1 LTNKHRTAKGNVR
14 LKAASFL
21 NPLLALSL
29 ACFSCVQSG
38 TLVSRDTAPS
48 EWSLASLKNATY
60 SGLTVHPDPVTLVD
74 GRWEGGVYV
83 QGGAARPSVH
93 FVGDLY
99 RIGKISGIADDAAV
113 VFLSESSGGS
123 GTFLYLAVVEKK
135 NGTPV
140 NTATAPV
147 GDRVQIRDVRIE
159 NETIAVDVLQAG
171 PQDAACC
178 PGELA
183 TRHWQLAADQLVEAE
198 APAVT
203 GRLSLDGLAGDSWT
217 LRAWSFDEPAPDAP
231 EITLVYDNGRFS
243 GSAGCN
249 RYFASVMPGDHP
261 GDLMLGPSGS
271 TRMICPQTIM
281 AAEHRF
287 LNQLYGV
294 KKMSFLAGQL
304 ALSFEMDGKRGTM
317 RFNRNDGLP

>member
-1 LTNKHRTAKGNVR
+1 MKP
-14 LKAASFL
+14 ASFL
-21 NPLLALSL
+21 NAILSLALSL
-29 ACFSCVQSG
+29 ACLSCVHSG
-38 TLVSRDTAPS
+38 ASDPKDTGLS

-74 GRWEGGVYV
+74 GRWEGAPYV
-83 QGGAARPSVH
+83 QGGASRPSVH
-93 FVGDLY
+93 FVADLY
-99 RIGKISGIADDAAV
+99 RTGKIAGIAADAAV

-159 NETIAVDVLQAG
+159 DGKIVVDVLQAG

-183 TRHWQLAADQLVEAE
+183 RRHWQLNAHQLLETE

-203 GRLSLDGLAGDSWT
+203 GRLSLKVIAGDTWT
-217 LRAWSFDEPAPDAP
+217 LRVWGPGEPAPDEQP
-231 EITLVYDNGRFS
+231 ITLVYDHGRLA

-249 RYFASVMPGDHP
+249 RYFASVIPGDNP
-261 GDLMLGPSGS
+261 GDLKIGPSGS
-271 TRMICPQTIM
+271 TRMMCAEPAM
-281 AAEHRF
+281 AAEQRF
-287 LNQLYGV
+287 LKQLKGIQ
-294 KKMSFLAGQL
+294 KFGFFFGQL
-304 ALSFEMDGKRGTM
+304 ALTFATDGRRGTM
-317 RFNRNDGLP
+317 HFDRTNDPH